1 MAGDMNAEIVNYY
14 VNLSC
19 VDFSIFVLDR
29 RHGKEETLK
38 VSSEGEVYVV
48 DLSCLCA

>member
-1 MAGDMNAEIVNYY
+1 MNVEIANHY
-14 VNLSC
+14 VDLNG

-29 RHGKEETLK
+29 RHGKVETLK
-38 VSSEGEVYVV
+38 VSSEREIYVV

>member
-1 MAGDMNAEIVNYY
+1 MNAGIAYHY
-14 VNLSC
+14 VDLNG
-19 VDFSIFVLDR
+19 VDFSIFVLDH

-38 VSSEGEVYVV
+38 VSSEGEIYVV